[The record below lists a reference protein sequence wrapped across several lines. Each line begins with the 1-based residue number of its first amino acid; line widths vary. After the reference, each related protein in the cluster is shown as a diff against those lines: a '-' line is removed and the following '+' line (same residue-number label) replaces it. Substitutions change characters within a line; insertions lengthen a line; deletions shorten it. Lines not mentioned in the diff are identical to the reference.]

1 MPDTRGMCDLAH
13 RSLVAIRALP
23 DLCLGIVSE
32 RLEAFPQSPAP
43 PWRRTATGQQC
54 RCHKALIAQHSG
66 ELFPVNESRRT
77 STPAP
82 REFLKLVSPTSFSQL
97 GKNQGR
103 TDRGGEKF
111 QDAGLF

>member
-1 MPDTRGMCDLAH
+1 MQMPQGAD
-13 RSLVAIRALP
+13 
-23 DLCLGIVSE
+23 
-32 RLEAFPQSPAP
+32 
-43 PWRRTATGQQC
+43 
-54 RCHKALIAQHSG
+54 AQHSG

-77 STPAP
+77 SIPAP
-82 REFLKLVSPTSFSQL
+82 QEFLKLVSPTSFSQL